1 MGKKSFHFSQN
12 QPCLGLYA
20 QWWISVYLH
29 RPASLLCRKE
39 SSWVPDGFL
48 ESRNSFCFYLPTK
61 CFLACPICFW
71 RQLPCS
77 PDRSPMACCLSSLLK
92 QVSLHLIESFVFS
105 MSRQFPRISLF
116 TLIWRSLQTPGG
128 SSRSHPGLRIP
139 YFSFQIL
146 SDILLAA
153 VTGHRAKY
161 WWSRHPP
168 TIVVPA
174 RDILATIRGA
184 RTRWQR

>member
-1 MGKKSFHFSQN
+1 MEAGGILFGKTVPGPEWERRAFTSRRISLALGFTHSGGSRFIYTDLPLYCAGKSHPEYQM
-12 QPCLGLYA
+12 
-20 QWWISVYLH
+20 V
-29 RPASLLCRKE
+29 
-39 SSWVPDGFL
+39 FL

-105 MSRQFPRISLF
+105 MSCQFPRISLF

-146 SDILLAA
+146 SNILRAA
-153 VTGHRAKY
+153 VTGHIVKY
-161 WWSRHPP
+161 
-168 TIVVPA
+168 
-174 RDILATIRGA
+174 
-184 RTRWQR
+184 